1 MYPLRAVNHWRL
13 FRFKHPGKF
22 SICPQ
27 PPTRL
32 SYRARR
38 RSPIVNGYRLV
49 LACLSEIIRLTNMR
63 NLSLFTLFILLSNDI
78 FADSFRC
85 GRKIVKSGDSGNML
99 IRKCGK
105 PAWKFSSKQ
114 KSVENG
120 RVSNVP
126 VSNWVY
132 ERRGKR
138 DMIVSVRNGAI
149 VNIQIE

>member
-13 FRFKHPGKF
+13 FRFKHPGRF
-22 SICPQ
+22 FICPQ

-32 SYRARR
+32 SYKARF
-38 RSPIVNGYRLV
+38 RSPIVNRYRLV
-49 LACLSEIIRLTNMR
+49 LAYLSERTGPKNMR
-63 NLSLFTLFILLSNDI
+63 NLLLFTIFILLSNDI

-99 IRKCGK
+99 IKKCGK
-105 PAWKFSSKQ
+105 PVRKFSSKQ
-114 KSVENG
+114 KSVDNG

-149 VNIQIE
+149 VNIQVE